1 MVATT
6 LPWPRSLLPLRGA
19 AAAAAVAARGYH
31 RSIESRTFA
40 VAASSSMASSGGE
53 DDAIELARKIRARAP
68 SACWSSDETPA
79 VLAPPPP
86 PANSS
91 SSSSSLPLSGLT
103 FASKEMYD
111 VAGQEPA
118 FGSPA
123 YRRWRQKKA
132 SSTSCSTSSYTSTTT
147 APAVAALVAA
157 GATLVGRTTMSEIA
171 YALTGD
177 HTFYPVPPNPAFEVD
192 E

>member
-1 MVATT
+1 MVTATT
-6 LPWPRSLLPLRGA
+6 HPWPRSLPLRAAAAARRYHNRSIKSKSFVA
-19 AAAAAVAARGYH
+19 AAAAAPMTSSQDG
-31 RSIESRTFA
+31 
-40 VAASSSMASSGGE
+40 SSS
-53 DDAIELARKIRARAP
+53 AIELLAKEARSRAP
-68 SACWSSDETPA
+68 SACWSPDSTPA
-79 VLAPPPP
+79 VLAP
-86 PANSS
+86 ASTN
-91 SSSSSLPLSGLT
+91 SLPLSGLT

-111 VAGQEPA
+111 VTGQEPA

-123 YRRWRQKKA
+123 YRRWRKEVA
-132 SSTSCSTSSYTSTTT
+132 NSSSSSSSTSTSTSTST

-177 HTFYPVPPNPAFEVD
+177 HSFYPVPPNPAFEND